1 MQNAV
6 RSTHPLVLVAAGSVV
21 LASLAATAHFT
32 GLLPS
37 RTAEPPP
44 TVVSM
49 PAPAAPAPAPLVAQA
64 PAATEPVAP
73 APPAA
78 VAAEQPAAA
87 PAATKHASKPAHR
100 NPPANTVAHHQTGTT
115 DSDPYGGSS
124 RRVSTGD
131 NGIDV
136 IPARSATPP
145 DTMPPPPPNAPVA
158 QAPQAVCHECGR
170 IEAIQEVTTRGE
182 GTGLG
187 AIAGG
192 VLGGILGHQVGR
204 GGGKDLATIAGAVG
218 GAVAGH
224 QVERNTRS
232 EKQYQVTVRLD
243 DGTLRTVTQASN
255 GSLRQGDRVRLSN
268 GSIVPM

>member
-1 MQNAV
+1 MQNAA
-6 RSTHPLVLVAAGSVV
+6 RSTHPLILAAAGSVV

-32 GLLPS
+32 GLLPGH
-37 RTAEPPP
+37 TAEPPP
-44 TVVSM
+44 AVVSV

-64 PAATEPVAP
+64 PAAAQPAAP
-73 APPAA
+73 AP
-78 VAAEQPAAA
+78 VEAEQPAAA
-87 PAATKHASKPAHR
+87 PAATKSASKPTHR
-100 NPPANTVAHHQTGTT
+100 NPPVKAVAHHPNGTT
-115 DSDPYGGSS
+115 DSDPYGGGT

-136 IPARSATPP
+136 IPGRGATPP

-170 IEAIQEVTTRGE
+170 IEGIQEVTTRGE

-243 DGTLRTVTQASN
+243 DGTLRTVTQTNSGN
-255 GSLRQGDRVRLSN
+255 LRQGDRVRLSN